1 MIPPSLPNGNL
12 PPGIHEATWQEVA
25 HCFGTNPHRQALLDG
40 LFQAR
45 QNLKHAGCAKVYLNG
60 SFVTYKEHP
69 GDFDAAWETCGVNP
83 DLLHPALRD
92 FSNSRRAQKQTYRGE
107 LFYADAA
114 ADEHGRT
121 FIEFFQT
128 DRERNP
134 KGIVAI
140 DLRTLP

>member
-1 MIPPSLPNGNL
+1 MIPRFRPNGNL
-12 PPGIHEATWQEVA
+12 PPGIYEATWPEAA
-25 HCFGTNPHRQALLDG
+25 HRFGTNPHRQALLDG
-40 LFQAR
+40 LFQAL
-45 QNLKHAGCAKVYLNG
+45 QNLKQAGCAKVYLNG
-60 SFVTYKEHP
+60 SFVTDKVHP
-69 GDFDAAWETCGVNP
+69 GDFDAAWETCGVNLG
-83 DLLHPALRD
+83 LLHPALLD
-92 FSNSRRAQKQTYRGE
+92 FRAQKQTYGGE
-107 LFYADAA
+107 LFPADLV